1 MPTPGD
7 PGSGSLNGDAGT
19 LGPTAPAHEDD
30 AAPKHGSFV
39 SRIVPVVLILG
50 ALAAATAVALGAGAV
65 NLPGTG
71 DAKVSTDQAAVT
83 RQMAA
88 NQRWASA
95 TCSTVVGWKNE
106 VQYDLH
112 GLTLSLGAIPRVQAA
127 IGATTRMVD
136 SIEKLALPPALQ
148 SAQGRALVE
157 QLRSDIQSGAHGVES
172 AASSV
177 ASGNVGAIAT
187 LLSDLENARSIE
199 AQIAGHLRDVASELG
214 VSMASSP
221 ACRQLIG
228 LNL

>member
-1 MPTPGD
+1 MPAAGNT
-7 PGSGSLNGDAGT
+7 GSSSSDGDAPR
-19 LGPTAPAHEDD
+19 LGRTTPAHGDD
-30 AAPKHGSFV
+30 AAPKHGSLAR
-39 SRIVPVVLILG
+39 RIVPVAFILV
-50 ALAAATAVALGAGAV
+50 ALAAAIAVALGAGAA

-71 DAKVSTDQAAVT
+71 NAKASTDQAAVT

-88 NQRWASA
+88 NRRWASA

-106 VQYDLH
+106 VQHDLH

-157 QLRSDIQSGAHGVES
+157 QLRSDIQSHAHGVES
-172 AASSV
+172 AASSL
-177 ASGNVGAIAT
+177 AGGNVGALGT
-187 LLSDLENARSIE
+187 LLSDLANAPSVE
-199 AQIAGHLRDVASELG
+199 AQIAGRLRDVASELG

-221 ACRQLIG
+221 ACRQLVG